1 MQDKWQK
8 GFELNFQKGR
18 NTARY
23 SFDAGRWILQIG
35 PLTKGEYIEY
45 IYFTFKSFIKTR
57 AYFCYD
63 KI

>member
-23 SFDAGRWILQIG
+23 SFNAGRWILQIG

-45 IYFTFKSFIKTR
+45 IYFTFKSIASKVSIFLLW
-57 AYFCYD
+57 
-63 KI
+63 